1 MKEGK
6 KCCCTVGK
14 AFSMDYSTAEKW
26 KKNKALEK
34 KPVFISQRTDNLI
47 QCAAK
52 APQRVSQ
59 LRVSVSLLGMKQQ
72 IQLKDAFQADE
83 TTFYEFSLEAIA
95 LQKESFLQVLNKD
108 MLFKHKLTAM
118 NVQETF
124 SVKLQVVQKH
134 AGQCIMQANAKSSI
148 IQNSLLAEVGDSL
161 RNFPCFSPTH

>member
-1 MKEGK
+1 
-6 KCCCTVGK
+6 
-14 AFSMDYSTAEKW
+14 MDYSTAEKW

-34 KPVFISQRTDNLI
+34 KTVFISQRTDNLI

-52 APQRVSQ
+52 APQQVSQ

-108 MLFKHKLTAM
+108 NA
-118 NVQETF
+118 VQAQANSNECARNIFSEALGCPETCR
-124 SVKLQVVQKH
+124 SVYH
-134 AGQCIMQANAKSSI
+134 AGQCKEQYHSEQPACR
-148 IQNSLLAEVGDSL
+148 G
-161 RNFPCFSPTH
+161 R